1 MARNNL
7 VEGMD
12 FNGDHDLSFYGMD
25 VCMGKHYHIAFPFGS
40 RGSCVKTILELVHI
54 DLFGPILI
62 SHGACQNII

>member
-25 VCMGKHYHIAFPFGS
+25 VCMVNTIILHFP
-40 RGSCVKTILELVHI
+40 LVVRV
-54 DLFGPILI
+54 LVQKQFL
-62 SHGACQNII
+62 NLYT

>member
-25 VCMGKHYHIAFPFGS
+25 VCMVNTIILHFP
-40 RGSCVKTILELVHI
+40 LVAGV
-54 DLFGPILI
+54 LVQRQFL
-62 SHGACQNII
+62 NLYT